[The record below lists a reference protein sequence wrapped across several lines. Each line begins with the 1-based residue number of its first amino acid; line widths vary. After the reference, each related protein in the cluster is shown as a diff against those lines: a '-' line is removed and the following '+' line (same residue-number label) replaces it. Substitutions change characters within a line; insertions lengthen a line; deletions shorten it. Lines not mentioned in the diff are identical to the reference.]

1 MKFWSR
7 IKTWFTGAPNQ
18 LSIPSSEILMVPTAS
33 STAQKPPAPL
43 RALPSVKQQKPLKP
57 VEAKP
62 SVVPHRE
69 PEEPASVALPIEP
82 EPTTPAVTAS
92 SNSKPVALV
101 ATVTKRAELAMSMK
115 SRPPQL
121 NLFRLVQEGFTNAF
135 DFYEA
140 IPRFVVAR

>member
-1 MKFWSR
+1 MNLWTR
-7 IKTWFTGAPNQ
+7 IKTWFTGSVPNKPGTAT
-18 LSIPSSEILMVPTAS
+18 ITPIVPI
-33 STAQKPPAPL
+33 AQKPTAPL
-43 RALPSVKQQKPLKP
+43 RTLPSVKQHKPLKP

-62 SVVPHRE
+62 FVVPQKVSKE
-69 PEEPASVALPIEP
+69 SEIIPSPPKPV
-82 EPTTPAVTAS
+82 PTTPAITATS
-92 SNSKPVALV
+92 SSKPVALV